1 MAINKKK
8 SPKTPKPPANRP
20 VNMQHIAKVAGVSI
34 GTVSHVINGKVAVS
48 DSLRKRVL
56 EAIRL
61 LEYQPSQM
69 ARGLRRNT
77 TDMIGMIIPDITNPF
92 FPAVVRGAEDVA
104 YTGSFRLLL
113 CNSDNNASKEAA
125 YFNELRTFRPAGV
138 IVIPSAGTTLL
149 TQLRA
154 DDPPLV
160 FVDRCPTG
168 WEGDAVITANEN
180 GAVQATQYLIEM
192 GHRRLAMISGPSEFS
207 NVRERMEGFR
217 RTIREANI
225 MLPMEY
231 LQEGEFTHRSGFL
244 SMKKLLEMSPRPT
257 AVFVA
262 NDLMAAGA
270 LQAIREAGL
279 SCPQDISLFG
289 FDDLEFSSLTD
300 PPLNTVHQPGYQ
312 MGSTAAK
319 MLLERIRDTAR
330 SHQRIVLETR
340 LEIRGSVKRLR
351 QRVGQEVK
359 FW

>member
-1 MAINKKK
+1 VAAKKK
-8 SPKTPKPPANRP
+8 PSKTPKNSTNRP

-48 DSLRKRVL
+48 ASLRERVL

-92 FPAVVRGAEDVA
+92 FPAVVRGAEDIA

-113 CNSDNNASKEAA
+113 CNSDNDASKEAA

-138 IVIPSAGTTLL
+138 IVIPSGGTTLL

-154 DDPPLV
+154 DDPPLI
-160 FVDRCPTG
+160 FVDRCPVG
-168 WEGDAVITANEN
+168 WKGDAVVTANES
-180 GAVQATQYLIEM
+180 GAVKATQYLIEM
-192 GHRRLAMISGPSEFS
+192 GHRRLAMISGPAEFS
-207 NVRERMEGFR
+207 NARERLEGFR
-217 RTIREANI
+217 QVIREANI

-231 LQEGEFTHRSGFL
+231 LQEGEFTSRSGFAC
-244 SMKKLLEMSPRPT
+244 MKKLLEMNPRPS

-270 LQAIREAGL
+270 LQAIRETGL
-279 SCPQDISLFG
+279 TCPQDISLFG
-289 FDDLEFSSLTD
+289 FDDLEFSSLMD
-300 PPLNTVHQPGYQ
+300 PPLHTVHQPGYQ
-312 MGSTAAK
+312 MGSTAAQ
-319 MLLERIRDTAR
+319 MLLERIQDTTR
-330 SHQRIVLETR
+330 PTQTVLLETS
-340 LEIRGSVKRLR
+340 LEIRGSVRRMR
-351 QRVGQEVK
+351 QRAGQEVK

>member
-1 MAINKKK
+1 MPIKKK
-8 SPKTPKPPANRP
+8 STKASKNPTNRP

-48 DSLRKRVL
+48 ASLRERVL

-92 FPAVVRGAEDVA
+92 FPAVVRGAEDIA

-138 IVIPSAGTTLL
+138 IVIPSVGTTLM

-160 FVDRCPTG
+160 FVDRCPSG
-168 WEGDAVITANEN
+168 WKGDVVITANES
-180 GAVQATQYLIEM
+180 GAEKATQYLIEM

-207 NVRERMEGFR
+207 SARERMEGFR
-217 RTIREANI
+217 KVIREANI

-231 LQEGEFTHRSGFL
+231 LQEGEFTRRSGFVC
-244 SMKKLLEMSPRPT
+244 MQKLLEMNPRPT

-279 SCPQDISLFG
+279 TCPQDVSLFG

-300 PPLNTVHQPGYQ
+300 PPLNTINQPGYQ
-312 MGSTAAK
+312 MGSTAAQL
-319 MLLERIRDTAR
+319 LLERIKDAAR
-330 SHQRIVLETR
+330 PQQTVVLETK
-340 LEIRGSVKRLR
+340 LEIRESVKRMR
-351 QRVGQEVK
+351 QRAGQEVK